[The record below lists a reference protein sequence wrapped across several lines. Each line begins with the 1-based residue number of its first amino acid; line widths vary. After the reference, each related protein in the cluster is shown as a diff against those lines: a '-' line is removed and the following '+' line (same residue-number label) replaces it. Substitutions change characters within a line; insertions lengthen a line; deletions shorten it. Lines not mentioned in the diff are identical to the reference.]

1 MKKTS
6 TLWRTILAITILVMT
21 VSLTAFGSNR
31 YNVEVEKQ
39 TDEFY
44 VNDFANLFTEAD
56 KQVMMENAVELA
68 EEYDGIQVVV
78 STVNSLNGNQ
88 IEQYAYSMYEE
99 YGIGK
104 DSMGILILLSVE
116 DRQVRIE
123 TGKTMQAYITDS
135 KSGQLLDNYGMQY
148 FRDDRFAEGLKSVQE
163 AVIAEIR
170 NVVPIDWNNTNETLN
185 VTEVPDAVAPTTGNE
200 VNNGQQNN
208 SGNMLIGCL
217 FALLFVMPIV
227 IIIILIVTY
236 RKKYG
241 EFKTQV
247 NELKEDNGKLSEEN
261 SKLKECNNNGEKK
274 IQELQRSCLSLKK
287 LTDTLKQ
294 DNARLE
300 SENTELKAELA
311 STNEFYGRVRR
322 LHPELDFEKEV
333 KGMVEAEARAE
344 AREIDRKLNSV
355 LKLTAD
361 KNNVEAFA
369 DAIKAYN
376 NAETKVLKYGISTF
390 RKGTFNLN
398 NAETKAQKYDISTF
412 RKGTFN
418 LNDAEIKVQN
428 YIKADIAKVRALYQ
442 ESVKLREAYE
452 KEQQELRD
460 KAEAQKAYNEMIKVY
475 HNNQKG
481 TYEEYDAL
489 YKAYLLYEKL
499 TCAQKEFFPDAKM
512 LIEYEIVLK
521 KAQEDKRNHDAARN
535 AEEAVQNAINYIH
548 GSADENDRDKISKAF
563 RYYNN
568 LSMAQRAYFNAEL
581 LNQMRKFKN
590 EADADHEH
598 RERRRAEE
606 RRREQMRRSSYHN
619 SSSGFS
625 GGSHFGGFGGH
636 SSGGGASRGF

>member
-1 MKKTS
+1 MKRTS
-6 TLWRTILAITILVMT
+6 NLWRTIWVIAFLLMT

-31 YNVEVEKQ
+31 YNVEVERQ

-44 VNDFANLFTEAD
+44 VNDFANLFTEKD
-56 KQVMMENAVELA
+56 KQVMMENAVKLA

-88 IEQYAYSMYEE
+88 IEEYAYSMYEQ

-116 DRQVRIE
+116 DRQVKIE

-148 FRDDRFAEGLKSVQE
+148 FKEDRFAEGLKSVQE

-170 NVVPIDWNNTNETLN
+170 NVVPIDWSSTNETSN
-185 VTEVPDAVAPTTGNE
+185 VTESSDVVTSTDVSP
-200 VNNGQQNN
+200 VNNEQKNN
-208 SGNMLIGCL
+208 GGSMLTYVGISL
-217 FALLFVMPIV
+217 FFLVIV
-227 IIIILIVTY
+227 IVFIFVFS
-236 RKKYG
+236 KKYN

-247 NELKEDNGKLSEEN
+247 NELEEDNGKLSEEN
-261 SKLKECNNNGEKK
+261 SKLKERNNNGAKK
-274 IQELQRSCLSLKK
+274 IQELEKSCLSLKECVEAFREDNSK
-287 LTDTLKQ
+287 LEMANKTL
-294 DNARLE
+294 
-300 SENTELKAELA
+300 AERLA
-311 STNEFYGRVRR
+311 STNEFYSRVRR

-333 KGMVEAEARAE
+333 KKMLEAEAMAE
-344 AREIDRKLNSV
+344 ARVIDQKLNSV
-355 LKLTAD
+355 LGMPAD
-361 KNNVEAFA
+361 KDNVEVFE
-369 DAIKAYN
+369 DAIKAYD
-376 NAETKVLKYGISTF
+376 
-390 RKGTFNLN
+390 
-398 NAETKAQKYDISTF
+398 NAETKAQQYNISTF
-412 RKGTFN
+412 SKSTFN
-418 LNDAEIKVQN
+418 PKDAKIKAQQYV
-428 YIKADIAKVRALYQ
+428 KADIAKVRVLYQ

-489 YKAYLLYEKL
+489 HKAYSLYEEL
-499 TCAQKEFFPDAKM
+499 TYAQKEFFPDDKM
-512 LIEYEIVLK
+512 LREYEIVLR
-521 KAQEDKRNHDAARN
+521 KAQEDKRNYDAARN
-535 AEEAVQNAINYIH
+535 AEEAAKQTIGHIH
-548 GSADENDRDKISKAF
+548 SSADEDDRDKISKAF

-568 LSMAQRAYFNAEL
+568 LSMAQRAYFSAEL

-590 EADADHEH
+590 EADDDHAR
-598 RERRRAEE
+598 RERRREEE
-606 RRREQMRRSSYHN
+606 RQREHIIYSSHHN

>member
-1 MKKTS
+1 MKRTS
-6 TLWRTILAITILVMT
+6 NLWRTILAIAFLLMT

-44 VNDFANLFTEAD
+44 VNDFANLFTEKD
-56 KQVMMENAVELA
+56 KQVMMENAVKLA

-88 IEQYAYSMYEE
+88 IEEYAYSMYEQ

-116 DRQVRIE
+116 DRQVKIE

-148 FRDDRFAEGLKSVQE
+148 FKEDRFAEGLKSVQE

-170 NVVPIDWNNTNETLN
+170 NVVPIDWSSTNETSN
-185 VTEVPDAVAPTTGNE
+185 VTEVPDAVAPTTGDE
-200 VNNGQQNN
+200 VNNGQQNKWQY
-208 SGNMLIGCL
+208 MLFGY
-217 FALLFVMPIV
+217 LFVLVFVIPIV
-227 IIIILIVTY
+227 LNIIQLVRY
-236 RKKYG
+236 RKKYN

-247 NELKEDNGKLSEEN
+247 NELEEDNGKLSEEN
-261 SKLKECNNNGEKK
+261 SKLKERNNNGAKK
-274 IQELQRSCLSLKK
+274 IQELEKSCLSLKECVEAFREDNSK
-287 LTDTLKQ
+287 LEMANKTL
-294 DNARLE
+294 
-300 SENTELKAELA
+300 AERLA
-311 STNEFYGRVRR
+311 STNEFYSRVRR

-333 KGMVEAEARAE
+333 KKMLEAEAMAE
-344 AREIDRKLNSV
+344 ARVIDQKLNSV
-355 LKLTAD
+355 LGMPAD
-361 KNNVEAFA
+361 KDNVEVFE
-369 DAIKAYN
+369 DAIKAYD
-376 NAETKVLKYGISTF
+376 
-390 RKGTFNLN
+390 
-398 NAETKAQKYDISTF
+398 NAETKAQQYNISTF
-412 RKGTFN
+412 SKSTFN
-418 LNDAEIKVQN
+418 PKDAKIKAQQYV
-428 YIKADIAKVRALYQ
+428 KADIAKVRALYQ

-452 KEQQELRD
+452 ELRD

-489 YKAYLLYEKL
+489 HKAYSLYEEL
-499 TCAQKEFFPDAKM
+499 TYAQKEFFPDDKM
-512 LIEYEIVLK
+512 LREYEIVLR
-521 KAQEDKRNHDAARN
+521 KAQEDKRNYNAARN
-535 AEEAVQNAINYIH
+535 AEAAAKQTIGHIH
-548 GSADENDRDKISKAF
+548 SSADEDDRDKISKAF

-568 LSMAQRAYFNAEL
+568 LSMAQRAYFSAEL

-590 EADADHEH
+590 EADDDHAR
-598 RERRRAEE
+598 RERRREEE
-606 RRREQMRRSSYHN
+606 RQREHIIYSSHHN

>member
-1 MKKTS
+1 MKRTS
-6 TLWRTILAITILVMT
+6 NLWRTILAIAFLLMT

-44 VNDFANLFTEAD
+44 VNDFANLFTEKD
-56 KQVMMENAVELA
+56 KQVMMENAVKLA

-88 IEQYAYSMYEE
+88 IEEYAYSMYEQ

-116 DRQVRIE
+116 DRQVKIE

-148 FRDDRFAEGLKSVQE
+148 FKEDRFAEGLKSVQE

-170 NVVPIDWNNTNETLN
+170 NVVPIDWSSTNETSN
-185 VTEVPDAVAPTTGNE
+185 VTESSDVVTSTDVSP
-200 VNNGQQNN
+200 VNNEQKNN
-208 SGNMLIGCL
+208 GGSMLTYVGISL
-217 FALLFVMPIV
+217 FFLVIV
-227 IIIILIVTY
+227 IVFIFVFS
-236 RKKYG
+236 KKYN

-247 NELKEDNGKLSEEN
+247 NELEEDNGKLSEEN
-261 SKLKECNNNGEKK
+261 SKLKERNNNGAKK
-274 IQELQRSCLSLKK
+274 IQELEKSCLSLKECVEAFREDNSK
-287 LTDTLKQ
+287 LEMANKTL
-294 DNARLE
+294 
-300 SENTELKAELA
+300 AERLA
-311 STNEFYGRVRR
+311 STNEFYSRVRR

-333 KGMVEAEARAE
+333 KKMLEAEAMAE
-344 AREIDRKLNSV
+344 ARVIDQKLNSV
-355 LKLTAD
+355 LGMPAD
-361 KNNVEAFA
+361 KDNVEVFE
-369 DAIKAYN
+369 DAIKAYD
-376 NAETKVLKYGISTF
+376 
-390 RKGTFNLN
+390 
-398 NAETKAQKYDISTF
+398 NAETKAQQYNISTF
-412 RKGTFN
+412 SKSTFN
-418 LNDAEIKVQN
+418 PKDAKIKAQQYV
-428 YIKADIAKVRALYQ
+428 KADIAKVRVLYQ

-489 YKAYLLYEKL
+489 HKAYSLYEEL
-499 TCAQKEFFPDAKM
+499 TYAQKEFFPDDKM
-512 LIEYEIVLK
+512 LREYEIVLR
-521 KAQEDKRNHDAARN
+521 KAQEDKRNYDAARN
-535 AEEAVQNAINYIH
+535 AEEAAKQTIGHIH
-548 GSADENDRDKISKAF
+548 SSADEDDRDKISKAF

-568 LSMAQRAYFNAEL
+568 LSMAQRAYFSAEL

-590 EADADHEH
+590 EADDDHAR
-598 RERRRAEE
+598 RERRREEE
-606 RRREQMRRSSYHN
+606 RQREHIIYSSHHN

>member
-39 TDEFY
+39 TDDFY
-44 VNDFANLFTEAD
+44 VNDFANLLTETD
-56 KQVMMENAVELA
+56 KQVMMENAVKLA

-88 IEQYAYSMYEE
+88 IEEYAYSMYEE

-123 TGKTMQAYITDS
+123 TGRTMQAYITDS

-148 FRDDRFAEGLKSVQE
+148 FRDNRFTEGVKSVQE

-170 NVVPIDWNNTNETLN
+170 NVVPIDWNSTNETST
-185 VTEVPDAVAPTTGNE
+185 VTEAPDAVAPTTGGK

-217 FALLFVMPIV
+217 FVLLFAMPIV

-236 RKKYG
+236 RKKYD

-247 NELKEDNGKLSEEN
+247 NELKEDKDKLSEEN

-274 IQELQRSCLSLKK
+274 IREFQRSCLSLKG

-311 STNEFYGRVRR
+311 STNEFYGRVRK

-333 KGMVEAEARAE
+333 KDMIEAEAMAE
-344 AREIDRKLNSV
+344 ARKIDQKLNPV

-361 KNNVEAFA
+361 KNNVEAFEN
-369 DAIKAYN
+369 AIKAYN
-376 NAETKVLKYGISTF
+376 DAETKV
-390 RKGTFNLN
+390 
-398 NAETKAQKYDISTF
+398 QKY
-412 RKGTFN
+412 
-418 LNDAEIKVQN
+418 V
-428 YIKADIAKVRALYQ
+428 KADIANVRALYQ

-481 TYEEYDAL
+481 TYEEYDTL

-499 TCAQKEFFPDAKM
+499 TCAQKEFFPDTKM
-512 LIEYEIVLK
+512 LMEYEIVLQ
-521 KAQEDKRNHDAARN
+521 KAQEDKHNHDAARN
-535 AEEAVQNAINYIH
+535 AEEAAKHAIGHIH
-548 GSADENDRDKISKAF
+548 GSADEDDRDKISKAF

-590 EADADHEH
+590 EADADHEY
-598 RERRRAEE
+598 RERRREE
-606 RRREQMRRSSYHN
+606 RRREQMRHSSYH
-619 SSSGFS
+619 SSSSSFS

>member
-1 MKKTS
+1 MKRTS

-68 EEYDGIQVVV
+68 EEYGGIQVVV

-104 DSMGILILLSVE
+104 DSMGVLILLSVE

-148 FRDDRFAEGLKSVQE
+148 FRDNRFAEGLKSVQE

-170 NVVPIDWNNTNETLN
+170 NVVPIDWNNTNKTSS
-185 VTEVPDAVAPTTGNE
+185 VTEVPDAVAPTTGDE

-208 SGNMLIGCL
+208 SGNMLFGY
-217 FALLFVMPIV
+217 LFVMVFVIPIV
-227 IIIILIVTY
+227 LNIIQIVTY
-236 RKKYG
+236 WKKYD

-247 NELKEDNGKLSEEN
+247 NELKEDNDKLSEEN
-261 SKLKECNNNGEKK
+261 SKLKERNNNGEKK
-274 IQELQRSCLSLKK
+274 IQELQRSCLSLKE

-300 SENTELKAELA
+300 SENTELKAKLV
-311 STNEFYGRVRR
+311 STNEFYGRVRK

-333 KGMVEAEARAE
+333 KDMLEAEARSE

-361 KNNVEAFA
+361 KNNVEAFE

-376 NAETKVLKYGISTF
+376 DAETKVLKYGISTF
-390 RKGTFNLN
+390 K
-398 NAETKAQKYDISTF
+398 
-412 RKGTFN
+412 KGTFN
-418 LNDAEIKVQN
+418 LNDAEIKVQK
-428 YIKADIAKVRALYQ
+428 YVKADIAKVRALYQ

-489 YKAYLLYEKL
+489 FKAYLLYEKL
-499 TCAQKEFFPDAKM
+499 TCAQKEFFPDTKM
-512 LIEYEIVLK
+512 LMEYEIVLK
-521 KAQEDKRNHDAARN
+521 KAQEDKRNYDAARN
-535 AEEAVQNAINYIH
+535 AEEAAKHAIGYIH
-548 GSADENDRDKISKAF
+548 GSADEDDRDKISKAF

-598 RERRRAEE
+598 RERRREE
-606 RRREQMRRSSYHN
+606 RRREQMSHSSYH
-619 SSSGFS
+619 SSSSSFS

>member
-1 MKKTS
+1 MKRTS
-6 TLWRTILAITILVMT
+6 NLWRTILAIAFLLMT

-44 VNDFANLFTEAD
+44 VNDFANLFTEKD
-56 KQVMMENAVELA
+56 KQVMMENAVKLA

-88 IEQYAYSMYEE
+88 IEEYAYSMYEQ

-116 DRQVRIE
+116 DRQVKIE

-148 FRDDRFAEGLKSVQE
+148 FKEDRFAEGLKSVQE

-170 NVVPIDWNNTNETLN
+170 NVVPIDWSSTNETSN
-185 VTEVPDAVAPTTGNE
+185 VTEVPDAVAPTTGDE
-200 VNNGQQNN
+200 VNNGQQNKWQY
-208 SGNMLIGCL
+208 MLFGY
-217 FALLFVMPIV
+217 LFVLVFVIPIV
-227 IIIILIVTY
+227 LNIIQLVRY
-236 RKKYG
+236 WKKYN

-247 NELKEDNGKLSEEN
+247 NELEEDNGKLSEEN
-261 SKLKECNNNGEKK
+261 SKLKERNNNGAKK
-274 IQELQRSCLSLKK
+274 IQELEKSCLSLKECVEAFREDNSK
-287 LTDTLKQ
+287 LEMANKTL
-294 DNARLE
+294 AERLV
-300 SENTELKAELA
+300 
-311 STNEFYGRVRR
+311 STNEFYSRVRR

-333 KGMVEAEARAE
+333 KKMLEAEAMAE
-344 AREIDRKLNSV
+344 ARVIDQKLNSV
-355 LKLTAD
+355 LGMPAD
-361 KNNVEAFA
+361 KDNVEVFE
-369 DAIKAYN
+369 DAIKAYD
-376 NAETKVLKYGISTF
+376 
-390 RKGTFNLN
+390 
-398 NAETKAQKYDISTF
+398 NAETKAQQYNISTF
-412 RKGTFN
+412 SKSTFN
-418 LNDAEIKVQN
+418 PKDAKIKAQQYV
-428 YIKADIAKVRALYQ
+428 KADIAKVRALYQ

-489 YKAYLLYEKL
+489 HKAYSLYEEL
-499 TCAQKEFFPDAKM
+499 TYAQKEFFPDDKM
-512 LIEYEIVLK
+512 LREYEIVLR
-521 KAQEDKRNHDAARN
+521 KAQEDKRNYDAARN
-535 AEEAVQNAINYIH
+535 AEEAAKQTIGHIH
-548 GSADENDRDKISKAF
+548 SSADEDDRDKISKAF

-568 LSMAQRAYFNAEL
+568 LSMAQRAYFSAEL

-590 EADADHEH
+590 EADDDHAR
-598 RERRRAEE
+598 RERRREEE
-606 RRREQMRRSSYHN
+606 RQREHIIYSSHHN

>member
-1 MKKTS
+1 MKRTS
-6 TLWRTILAITILVMT
+6 NLWRTILAIAFLLMT

-44 VNDFANLFTEAD
+44 VNDFANLFTEKD
-56 KQVMMENAVELA
+56 KQVMMENAVKLA

-88 IEQYAYSMYEE
+88 IEEYAYSMYEQ

-116 DRQVRIE
+116 DRQVKIE

-148 FRDDRFAEGLKSVQE
+148 FKEDRFAEGLKSVQE

-170 NVVPIDWNNTNETLN
+170 NVVPIDWSSTNETSN
-185 VTEVPDAVAPTTGNE
+185 VTEVPDAVAPTTGDE
-200 VNNGQQNN
+200 VNNGQQNKWQY
-208 SGNMLIGCL
+208 MLFGY
-217 FALLFVMPIV
+217 LFVLVFVIPIV
-227 IIIILIVTY
+227 LNIIQLVRY
-236 RKKYG
+236 WKKYN

-247 NELKEDNGKLSEEN
+247 NELEEDNGKLSEEN
-261 SKLKECNNNGEKK
+261 SKLKERNNNGAKK
-274 IQELQRSCLSLKK
+274 IQELEKSCLSLKECVEAFREDNSK
-287 LTDTLKQ
+287 LEMANKTL
-294 DNARLE
+294 
-300 SENTELKAELA
+300 AERLA
-311 STNEFYGRVRR
+311 STNEFYSRVRR

-333 KGMVEAEARAE
+333 KKMLEAEAMAE
-344 AREIDRKLNSV
+344 ARVIDQKLNSV
-355 LKLTAD
+355 LGMPAD
-361 KNNVEAFA
+361 KDNVEVFE
-369 DAIKAYN
+369 DAIKAYD
-376 NAETKVLKYGISTF
+376 
-390 RKGTFNLN
+390 
-398 NAETKAQKYDISTF
+398 NAETKAQQYNISTF
-412 RKGTFN
+412 SKSTFN
-418 LNDAEIKVQN
+418 PKDAKIKAQQYV
-428 YIKADIAKVRALYQ
+428 KADIAKVRALYQ

-489 YKAYLLYEKL
+489 HKAYSLYEEL
-499 TCAQKEFFPDAKM
+499 TYAQKEFFPDDKM
-512 LIEYEIVLK
+512 LREYEIVLR
-521 KAQEDKRNHDAARN
+521 KAQEDKRNYDAARN
-535 AEEAVQNAINYIH
+535 AEEAAKQTIGHIH
-548 GSADENDRDKISKAF
+548 SSADEDDRDKISKAF

-568 LSMAQRAYFNAEL
+568 LSMAQRAYFSAEL

-590 EADADHEH
+590 EADDDHAR
-598 RERRRAEE
+598 RERRREEE
-606 RRREQMRRSSYHN
+606 RQREHIIYSSHHN
-619 SSSGFS
+619 SSSDFS

>member
-1 MKKTS
+1 MKRTS
-6 TLWRTILAITILVMT
+6 NLWRTILAIAFLLMT

-44 VNDFANLFTEAD
+44 VNDFANLFTEKD
-56 KQVMMENAVELA
+56 KQVMMENAVKLA

-88 IEQYAYSMYEE
+88 IEEYAYSMYEQ

-116 DRQVRIE
+116 DRQVKIE

-148 FRDDRFAEGLKSVQE
+148 FKEDRFAEGLKSVQE

-170 NVVPIDWNNTNETLN
+170 NVVPIDWSSTNETSN
-185 VTEVPDAVAPTTGNE
+185 VTEVPDAVAPTTGDE
-200 VNNGQQNN
+200 VNNGQQNKWQY
-208 SGNMLIGCL
+208 MLFGY
-217 FALLFVMPIV
+217 LFVLVFVIPIV
-227 IIIILIVTY
+227 LNIIQLVRY
-236 RKKYG
+236 WKKYN

-247 NELKEDNGKLSEEN
+247 NELEEDNGKLSEEN
-261 SKLKECNNNGEKK
+261 SKLKERNNNGAKK
-274 IQELQRSCLSLKK
+274 IQELEKSCLSLKECVEAFREDNSK
-287 LTDTLKQ
+287 LEMANKTL
-294 DNARLE
+294 
-300 SENTELKAELA
+300 AERLA
-311 STNEFYGRVRR
+311 STNEFYSRVRR

-333 KGMVEAEARAE
+333 KKMLEAEAMAE
-344 AREIDRKLNSV
+344 ARVIDQKLNSV
-355 LKLTAD
+355 LGMPAD
-361 KNNVEAFA
+361 KDNVEAFE
-369 DAIKAYN
+369 DAIKAYD
-376 NAETKVLKYGISTF
+376 NAETKDQQYNISTF
-390 RKGTFNLN
+390 SKSTFNPKD
-398 NAETKAQKYDISTF
+398 AKIKAQQY
-412 RKGTFN
+412 
-418 LNDAEIKVQN
+418 V
-428 YIKADIAKVRALYQ
+428 KADIAKVRALYQ

-489 YKAYLLYEKL
+489 HKAYSLYEEL
-499 TCAQKEFFPDAKM
+499 TYAQKEFFPDDKM
-512 LIEYEIVLK
+512 LREYEIVLR
-521 KAQEDKRNHDAARN
+521 KAQEDKRNYDAARN
-535 AEEAVQNAINYIH
+535 AEEAAKQTIGHIH
-548 GSADENDRDKISKAF
+548 SSADEDDRDKISKAF

-568 LSMAQRAYFNAEL
+568 LSMAQRAYFSAEL

-590 EADADHEH
+590 EADDDHAR
-598 RERRRAEE
+598 RERRREEE
-606 RRREQMRRSSYHN
+606 RQREHIIYSSHHN

>member
-1 MKKTS
+1 MKRTS
-6 TLWRTILAITILVMT
+6 NLWRTIWVIAFLLMT

-31 YNVEVEKQ
+31 YNVEVERQ

-44 VNDFANLFTEAD
+44 VNDFANLFTEKD
-56 KQVMMENAVELA
+56 KQVMMENAVKLA

-88 IEQYAYSMYEE
+88 IEEYAYSMYEQ

-116 DRQVRIE
+116 DRQVKIE

-148 FRDDRFAEGLKSVQE
+148 FKEDRFAEGLKSVQE

-170 NVVPIDWNNTNETLN
+170 NVVPIDWSSTNETSN
-185 VTEVPDAVAPTTGNE
+185 VTEVPDAVAPTTGDE
-200 VNNGQQNN
+200 VNNGQQNKWQY
-208 SGNMLIGCL
+208 MLFGY
-217 FALLFVMPIV
+217 LFVLVFVIPIV
-227 IIIILIVTY
+227 LNIIQLVRY
-236 RKKYG
+236 WKKYN

-247 NELKEDNGKLSEEN
+247 NELEEDNGKLSEEN
-261 SKLKECNNNGEKK
+261 SKLKERNNNGAKK
-274 IQELQRSCLSLKK
+274 IQELEKSCLSLKECVEAFREDNSK
-287 LTDTLKQ
+287 LEMANKTL
-294 DNARLE
+294 
-300 SENTELKAELA
+300 AERLA
-311 STNEFYGRVRR
+311 STNEFYSRVRR

-333 KGMVEAEARAE
+333 KKMLEAEAMAE
-344 AREIDRKLNSV
+344 ARVIDQKLNSV
-355 LKLTAD
+355 LGMPAD
-361 KNNVEAFA
+361 KDNVEVFE
-369 DAIKAYN
+369 DAIKAYD
-376 NAETKVLKYGISTF
+376 
-390 RKGTFNLN
+390 
-398 NAETKAQKYDISTF
+398 NAETKAQQYNISTF
-412 RKGTFN
+412 SKSTFN
-418 LNDAEIKVQN
+418 PKDAKIKAQQYV
-428 YIKADIAKVRALYQ
+428 KADIAKVRVLYQ

-489 YKAYLLYEKL
+489 HKAYSLYEEL
-499 TCAQKEFFPDAKM
+499 TYAQKEFFPDDKM
-512 LIEYEIVLK
+512 LREYEIVLR
-521 KAQEDKRNHDAARN
+521 KAQEDKRNYDAARN
-535 AEEAVQNAINYIH
+535 AEEAAKQTIGHIH
-548 GSADENDRDKISKAF
+548 SSADEDDRDKISKAF

-568 LSMAQRAYFNAEL
+568 LSMAQRAYFSAEL

-590 EADADHEH
+590 EADDDHAR
-598 RERRRAEE
+598 RERRREEE
-606 RRREQMRRSSYHN
+606 RQREHIIYSSHHN

>member
-1 MKKTS
+1 MKRTS
-6 TLWRTILAITILVMT
+6 NLWRTILAIAFLLMT

-44 VNDFANLFTEAD
+44 VNDFANLFTEKD
-56 KQVMMENAVELA
+56 KQVMMENAVKLA

-88 IEQYAYSMYEE
+88 IEEYAYSMYEQ

-116 DRQVRIE
+116 DRQVKIE

-148 FRDDRFAEGLKSVQE
+148 FKEDRFAEGLKSVQE

-170 NVVPIDWNNTNETLN
+170 NVVPIDWSSTNETSN
-185 VTEVPDAVAPTTGNE
+185 VTEVPDAVAPTTGDE
-200 VNNGQQNN
+200 VNNGQQNKWQY
-208 SGNMLIGCL
+208 MLFGY
-217 FALLFVMPIV
+217 LFVLVFVIPIV
-227 IIIILIVTY
+227 LNIIQLVRY
-236 RKKYG
+236 WKKYN

-247 NELKEDNGKLSEEN
+247 NELEEDNGKLSEEN
-261 SKLKECNNNGEKK
+261 SKLKERNNNGAKK
-274 IQELQRSCLSLKK
+274 IQELEKSCLSLKECVEAFREDNSK
-287 LTDTLKQ
+287 LEMANKTL
-294 DNARLE
+294 
-300 SENTELKAELA
+300 AERLA
-311 STNEFYGRVRR
+311 STNEFYSRVRR

-333 KGMVEAEARAE
+333 KKMLEAEAMAE
-344 AREIDRKLNSV
+344 ARVIDQKLNSV
-355 LKLTAD
+355 LGMPAD
-361 KNNVEAFA
+361 KDNVEVFE
-369 DAIKAYN
+369 DAIKAYD
-376 NAETKVLKYGISTF
+376 NAETKDQQYNISTF
-390 RKGTFNLN
+390 SKSTFNPKD
-398 NAETKAQKYDISTF
+398 AKIKAQQY
-412 RKGTFN
+412 
-418 LNDAEIKVQN
+418 V
-428 YIKADIAKVRALYQ
+428 KADIAKVRALYQ

-489 YKAYLLYEKL
+489 HKAYSLYEEL
-499 TCAQKEFFPDAKM
+499 TYAQKEFFPDDKM
-512 LIEYEIVLK
+512 LREYEIVLR
-521 KAQEDKRNHDAARN
+521 KAQEDKRNYDAARN
-535 AEEAVQNAINYIH
+535 AEEAAKQTIGHIH
-548 GSADENDRDKISKAF
+548 SSADEDDRDKISKAF

-568 LSMAQRAYFNAEL
+568 LSMAQRAYFSAEL

-590 EADADHEH
+590 EADDDHAR
-598 RERRRAEE
+598 RERRREEE
-606 RRREQMRRSSYHN
+606 RQREHIIYSSHHN

>member
-236 RKKYG
+236 RKKYD

-333 KGMVEAEARAE
+333 KKMLEAEAMAE
-344 AREIDRKLNSV
+344 ARVIDRKLNSV
-355 LKLTAD
+355 LGMPAD
-361 KNNVEAFA
+361 KDNVEAFE

-376 NAETKVLKYGISTF
+376 NAETK
-390 RKGTFNLN
+390 
-398 NAETKAQKYDISTF
+398 AQQYDISTF
-412 RKGTFN
+412 SKSTFN
-418 LNDAEIKVQN
+418 PKDAKIKAQQYV
-428 YIKADIAKVRALYQ
+428 KADIAKVRALYQ

-489 YKAYLLYEKL
+489 HKAYSLYEEL
-499 TCAQKEFFPDAKM
+499 TYAQKEFFPDDKM
-512 LIEYEIVLK
+512 LREYEIVLR
-521 KAQEDKRNHDAARN
+521 KAQEDKRNYDAARN
-535 AEEAVQNAINYIH
+535 AEEAAKQTIGHIH
-548 GSADENDRDKISKAF
+548 SSADEDDRDKISKAF

-568 LSMAQRAYFNAEL
+568 LSMAQRAYFSAEL

-590 EADADHEH
+590 EADDDHAR
-598 RERRRAEE
+598 RERRREEE
-606 RRREQMRRSSYHN
+606 RQREHIIYSSHHN

>member
-148 FRDDRFAEGLKSVQE
+148 FKEDRFAEGLKSVQE

-170 NVVPIDWNNTNETLN
+170 NVVPIDWSSTNETSN
-185 VTEVPDAVAPTTGNE
+185 VTESSDVVTSTAVSP
-200 VNNGQQNN
+200 VNNEQKNN
-208 SGNMLIGCL
+208 GGSMLTYVGISL
-217 FALLFVMPIV
+217 FFLVIV
-227 IIIILIVTY
+227 IVFIFIFS
-236 RKKYG
+236 KKYN

-247 NELKEDNGKLSEEN
+247 NELEEDNGKLSEEN
-261 SKLKECNNNGEKK
+261 SKLKERNNNGAKK
-274 IQELQRSCLSLKK
+274 IQELEKSCLSLKECVEAFREDNSK
-287 LTDTLKQ
+287 LEMANKTL
-294 DNARLE
+294 
-300 SENTELKAELA
+300 AERLA
-311 STNEFYGRVRR
+311 STNEFYSRVRR

-333 KGMVEAEARAE
+333 KKMLEAEAMAE
-344 AREIDRKLNSV
+344 ARVIDQKLNSV
-355 LKLTAD
+355 LGMPAD
-361 KNNVEAFA
+361 KDNVEAFE
-369 DAIKAYN
+369 DAIKAYD
-376 NAETKVLKYGISTF
+376 NAETKDQQYNISTF
-390 RKGTFNLN
+390 SKSTFNPKD
-398 NAETKAQKYDISTF
+398 AKIKAQQY
-412 RKGTFN
+412 
-418 LNDAEIKVQN
+418 V
-428 YIKADIAKVRALYQ
+428 KADIAKVRALYQ

-489 YKAYLLYEKL
+489 HKAYSLYEEL
-499 TCAQKEFFPDAKM
+499 TYAQKEFFPDDKM
-512 LIEYEIVLK
+512 LREYEIVLR
-521 KAQEDKRNHDAARN
+521 KAQEDKRNYDAARN
-535 AEEAVQNAINYIH
+535 AEEAAKQTIGHIH
-548 GSADENDRDKISKAF
+548 SSADEDDRDKISKAF

-568 LSMAQRAYFNAEL
+568 LSMAQRAYFSAEL

-590 EADADHEH
+590 EADDDHAR
-598 RERRRAEE
+598 RERRREEE
-606 RRREQMRRSSYHN
+606 RQREHIIYSSHHN

>member
-78 STVNSLNGNQ
+78 STVNDLNGNQ

-170 NVVPIDWNNTNETLN
+170 NVVPIDWNNTNKTSS
-185 VTEVPDAVAPTTGNE
+185 VTEVPDAVAPTTRDE

-208 SGNMLIGCL
+208 SGNMLFGY
-217 FALLFVMPIV
+217 LFVMVFVIPIV
-227 IIIILIVTY
+227 LNIIQIVTY
-236 RKKYG
+236 WKKYD

-247 NELKEDNGKLSEEN
+247 NELKEDNDKLSEEN
-261 SKLKECNNNGEKK
+261 SKLKERNNNGENK
-274 IQELQRSCLSLKK
+274 IQELQRSCLSLKE

-300 SENTELKAELA
+300 SENTELKAKLA

-333 KGMVEAEARAE
+333 KKMLEAEAMAE
-344 AREIDRKLNSV
+344 ARVIDRKLNSV
-355 LKLTAD
+355 LGMPAD
-361 KNNVEAFA
+361 KDNVEAFE
-369 DAIKAYN
+369 DAIKAYD
-376 NAETKVLKYGISTF
+376 
-390 RKGTFNLN
+390 
-398 NAETKAQKYDISTF
+398 NAETKAQQYVISTF
-412 RKGTFN
+412 SKSTFN
-418 LNDAEIKVQN
+418 PKDAKIKAQQYV
-428 YIKADIAKVRALYQ
+428 KADIAKVRALYQ

-499 TCAQKEFFPDAKM
+499 TCAQKEFFPDTKM
-512 LIEYEIVLK
+512 LMEYEIVLK
-521 KAQEDKRNHDAARN
+521 KAQEDKRNYDAARN
-535 AEEAVQNAINYIH
+535 AEEAAKHAIGYIH
-548 GSADENDRDKISKAF
+548 GSADEDDRDKISKAF

>member
-44 VNDFANLFTEAD
+44 VNDFANLFTEKD
-56 KQVMMENAVELA
+56 KQVMMENAVKLA

-170 NVVPIDWNNTNETLN
+170 NVVPIDWNNTNKTSS
-185 VTEVPDAVAPTTGNE
+185 VTEVPDAVAPTTRDE

-208 SGNMLIGCL
+208 SGNMLFGY
-217 FALLFVMPIV
+217 LFVMVFVIPIV
-227 IIIILIVTY
+227 LNIIQIVTY
-236 RKKYG
+236 WKKYD

-247 NELKEDNGKLSEEN
+247 NELKEDNDKLSEEN
-261 SKLKECNNNGEKK
+261 SKLKERNNNGENK
-274 IQELQRSCLSLKK
+274 IQELQRSCLSLKE

-300 SENTELKAELA
+300 SENTELKAKLA

-333 KGMVEAEARAE
+333 KKMLEAEAMAE
-344 AREIDRKLNSV
+344 ARVIDRKLNSV
-355 LKLTAD
+355 LGMPAD
-361 KNNVEAFA
+361 KDNVEAFE
-369 DAIKAYN
+369 DAIKAYD
-376 NAETKVLKYGISTF
+376 
-390 RKGTFNLN
+390 
-398 NAETKAQKYDISTF
+398 NAETKAQQYNISTF
-412 RKGTFN
+412 SKSTFN
-418 LNDAEIKVQN
+418 PKDAKIKAQQYV
-428 YIKADIAKVRALYQ
+428 KADIAKVRALYQ

-489 YKAYLLYEKL
+489 HKAYSLYEEL
-499 TCAQKEFFPDAKM
+499 TYAQKEFFPDDKM
-512 LIEYEIVLK
+512 LREYEIVLR
-521 KAQEDKRNHDAARN
+521 KAQEDKRNYDAARN
-535 AEEAVQNAINYIH
+535 AEEAAKQTIGHIH
-548 GSADENDRDKISKAF
+548 SSADEDDRDKISKAF

-568 LSMAQRAYFNAEL
+568 LSMAQRAYFSAEL

-590 EADADHEH
+590 EADDDHAR
-598 RERRRAEE
+598 RERRREEE
-606 RRREQMRRSSYHN
+606 RQREHIIYSSHHN

>member
-1 MKKTS
+1 MKRTS
-6 TLWRTILAITILVMT
+6 NLWRTIWVIAFLLMT

-31 YNVEVEKQ
+31 YNVEVERQ

-44 VNDFANLFTEAD
+44 VNDFANLFTEKD
-56 KQVMMENAVELA
+56 KQVMMENAVKLA

-88 IEQYAYSMYEE
+88 IEEYAYSMYEQ

-116 DRQVRIE
+116 DRQVKIE

-148 FRDDRFAEGLKSVQE
+148 FKEDRFAEGLKSVQE

-170 NVVPIDWNNTNETLN
+170 NVVPIDWSSTNETSN
-185 VTEVPDAVAPTTGNE
+185 VTESSDVVTSTAVSP
-200 VNNGQQNN
+200 VNNEQKNN
-208 SGNMLIGCL
+208 GGSMLTYVGISL
-217 FALLFVMPIV
+217 FFLVIV
-227 IIIILIVTY
+227 IVFIFIFS
-236 RKKYG
+236 KKYN
-241 EFKTQV
+241 ELKTQV
-247 NELKEDNGKLSEEN
+247 NELEEDNGKLSEEN
-261 SKLKECNNNGEKK
+261 SKLKERNNNGAKK
-274 IQELQRSCLSLKK
+274 IQELEKSCLSLKECVEAFREDNSK
-287 LTDTLKQ
+287 LEMANKTL
-294 DNARLE
+294 
-300 SENTELKAELA
+300 AERLA
-311 STNEFYGRVRR
+311 STNEFYSRVRR

-333 KGMVEAEARAE
+333 KKMLEAEAMAE
-344 AREIDRKLNSV
+344 ARVIDQKLNSV
-355 LKLTAD
+355 LGMPAD
-361 KNNVEAFA
+361 KDNVEAFE
-369 DAIKAYN
+369 DAIKAYD
-376 NAETKVLKYGISTF
+376 NAETKDQQYNISTF
-390 RKGTFNLN
+390 SKSTFNPKD
-398 NAETKAQKYDISTF
+398 AKIKAQQY
-412 RKGTFN
+412 
-418 LNDAEIKVQN
+418 V
-428 YIKADIAKVRALYQ
+428 KADIAKVRALYQ

-489 YKAYLLYEKL
+489 HKAYSLYEEL
-499 TCAQKEFFPDAKM
+499 TYAQKEFFPDDKM
-512 LIEYEIVLK
+512 LREYEIVLR
-521 KAQEDKRNHDAARN
+521 KAQEDKRNYDAARN
-535 AEEAVQNAINYIH
+535 AEEAAKQTIGHIH
-548 GSADENDRDKISKAF
+548 SSADEDDRDKISKAF

-568 LSMAQRAYFNAEL
+568 LSMAQRAYFSAEL

-590 EADADHEH
+590 EADDDHAR
-598 RERRRAEE
+598 RERRREEE
-606 RRREQMRRSSYHN
+606 RRREHIIYSSHHN

>member
-1 MKKTS
+1 MKRTS
-6 TLWRTILAITILVMT
+6 NLWRTILAIAFLLMT

-44 VNDFANLFTEAD
+44 VNDFANLFTEKD
-56 KQVMMENAVELA
+56 KQVMMENAVKLA

-88 IEQYAYSMYEE
+88 IEEYAYSMYEQ

-116 DRQVRIE
+116 DRQVKIE

-148 FRDDRFAEGLKSVQE
+148 FKEDRFAEGLKSVQE

-170 NVVPIDWNNTNETLN
+170 NVVPIDWSSTNETSN
-185 VTEVPDAVAPTTGNE
+185 VTEVPDAVAPTTGDE
-200 VNNGQQNN
+200 VNNGQQNKWQY
-208 SGNMLIGCL
+208 MLFGY
-217 FALLFVMPIV
+217 LFVLVFVIPIV
-227 IIIILIVTY
+227 LNIIQLVRY
-236 RKKYG
+236 RKKYN

-247 NELKEDNGKLSEEN
+247 NELEEDNGKLSEEN
-261 SKLKECNNNGEKK
+261 SKLKERNNNGAKK
-274 IQELQRSCLSLKK
+274 IQELEKSCLSLKK
-287 LTDTLKQ
+287 CVEAFREDNSKLEMANKTL
-294 DNARLE
+294 
-300 SENTELKAELA
+300 AERLA
-311 STNEFYGRVRR
+311 STNEFYSRVRR

-333 KGMVEAEARAE
+333 KKMLEAEAMAE
-344 AREIDRKLNSV
+344 ARVIDQKLNSV
-355 LKLTAD
+355 LGMPAD
-361 KNNVEAFA
+361 KDNVEVFE
-369 DAIKAYN
+369 DAIKAYD
-376 NAETKVLKYGISTF
+376 
-390 RKGTFNLN
+390 
-398 NAETKAQKYDISTF
+398 NAETKAQQYNISTF
-412 RKGTFN
+412 SKSTFN
-418 LNDAEIKVQN
+418 PKDAKIKAQQYV
-428 YIKADIAKVRALYQ
+428 KADIAKVRALYQ

-489 YKAYLLYEKL
+489 HKAYSLYEEL
-499 TCAQKEFFPDAKM
+499 TYAQKEFFPDDKM
-512 LIEYEIVLK
+512 LREYEIVLR
-521 KAQEDKRNHDAARN
+521 KAQEDKRNYNAARN
-535 AEEAVQNAINYIH
+535 AEAAAKQTIGHIH
-548 GSADENDRDKISKAF
+548 SSADEDDRDKISKAF

-568 LSMAQRAYFNAEL
+568 LSMAQRAYFSAEL

-590 EADADHEH
+590 EADDDHAR
-598 RERRRAEE
+598 RERRREEE
-606 RRREQMRRSSYHN
+606 RQREHIIYSSHHN

>member
-1 MKKTS
+1 MKRTS

-170 NVVPIDWNNTNETLN
+170 NVVPIDWNNTNKTSS
-185 VTEVPDAVAPTTGNE
+185 VTEVPDAVAPTTRDE

-208 SGNMLIGCL
+208 SDNMLFGYL

-247 NELKEDNGKLSEEN
+247 NELKEDNDKLSEEN
-261 SKLKECNNNGEKK
+261 SKLKERNNNGENK
-274 IQELQRSCLSLKK
+274 IQELQRSCLSLKE

-300 SENTELKAELA
+300 SENTELKAKLA

-333 KGMVEAEARAE
+333 KKMLEAEAMAE
-344 AREIDRKLNSV
+344 ARVIDRKLNSV
-355 LKLTAD
+355 LGMPAD
-361 KNNVEAFA
+361 KDNVEAFE
-369 DAIKAYN
+369 DAIKAYD
-376 NAETKVLKYGISTF
+376 
-390 RKGTFNLN
+390 
-398 NAETKAQKYDISTF
+398 NAETKAQQYNISTF
-412 RKGTFN
+412 SKSTFN
-418 LNDAEIKVQN
+418 PKDAKIKAQQYV
-428 YIKADIAKVRALYQ
+428 KADIAKVRALYQ

-489 YKAYLLYEKL
+489 HKAYSLYEEL
-499 TCAQKEFFPDAKM
+499 TYAQKEFFPDDKM
-512 LIEYEIVLK
+512 LREYEIVLR
-521 KAQEDKRNHDAARN
+521 KAQEDKRNYDAARN
-535 AEEAVQNAINYIH
+535 AEEAAKQTIGHIH
-548 GSADENDRDKISKAF
+548 SSADEDDRDKISKAF

-568 LSMAQRAYFNAEL
+568 LSMAQRAYFSAEL

-590 EADADHEH
+590 EADDDHAR
-598 RERRRAEE
+598 RERRREEE
-606 RRREQMRRSSYHN
+606 RQREHIIYSSHHN

>member
-1 MKKTS
+1 MKRTS
-6 TLWRTILAITILVMT
+6 NLWRTILAIAFLLMT

-44 VNDFANLFTEAD
+44 VNDFANLFTEKD
-56 KQVMMENAVELA
+56 KQVMMENAVKLA

-88 IEQYAYSMYEE
+88 IEEYAYSMYEQ

-116 DRQVRIE
+116 DRQVKIE

-148 FRDDRFAEGLKSVQE
+148 FKEDRFAEGLKSVQE

-170 NVVPIDWNNTNETLN
+170 NVVPIDWSSTNETSN
-185 VTEVPDAVAPTTGNE
+185 VTEVPDAVAPTTGDE
-200 VNNGQQNN
+200 VNNGQQNKWQY
-208 SGNMLIGCL
+208 MLFGY
-217 FALLFVMPIV
+217 LFVLVFVIPIV
-227 IIIILIVTY
+227 LNIIQLVRY
-236 RKKYG
+236 WKKYN

-247 NELKEDNGKLSEEN
+247 NELEEDNGKLSEEN
-261 SKLKECNNNGEKK
+261 SKLKERNNNGAKK
-274 IQELQRSCLSLKK
+274 IQELEKSCLSLKECVEAFREDNSK
-287 LTDTLKQ
+287 LEMANKTL
-294 DNARLE
+294 
-300 SENTELKAELA
+300 AERLA
-311 STNEFYGRVRR
+311 STNEFYSRVRR

-333 KGMVEAEARAE
+333 KKMLEAEAMAE
-344 AREIDRKLNSV
+344 ARVIDQKLNSV
-355 LKLTAD
+355 LGMPAD
-361 KNNVEAFA
+361 KDNVEVFE
-369 DAIKAYN
+369 DAIKAYD
-376 NAETKVLKYGISTF
+376 
-390 RKGTFNLN
+390 
-398 NAETKAQKYDISTF
+398 NAETKAQQYNISTF
-412 RKGTFN
+412 SKSTFN
-418 LNDAEIKVQN
+418 PKDAKIKAQQYV
-428 YIKADIAKVRALYQ
+428 KADIAKVRALYQ

-489 YKAYLLYEKL
+489 HKAYSLYEEL
-499 TCAQKEFFPDAKM
+499 TYAQKEFFPDDKM
-512 LIEYEIVLK
+512 LREYEIVLR
-521 KAQEDKRNHDAARN
+521 KAQEDKRNYDAARN
-535 AEEAVQNAINYIH
+535 AEEAAKQTIGHIH
-548 GSADENDRDKISKAF
+548 SSADEDDRDKISKAF

-568 LSMAQRAYFNAEL
+568 LSMAQRAYFSAEL

-590 EADADHEH
+590 EADDDHAR
-598 RERRRAEE
+598 RERRREEE
-606 RRREQMRRSSYHN
+606 RQREHIIYSSHHN

>member
-1 MKKTS
+1 MKRTS
-6 TLWRTILAITILVMT
+6 NLWRTILAIAFLLMT

-170 NVVPIDWNNTNETLN
+170 NVVPIDWSSTNETSN
-185 VTEVPDAVAPTTGNE
+185 VTEVPDAVAPTTGDE
-200 VNNGQQNN
+200 VNNGQQNKWQY
-208 SGNMLIGCL
+208 MLFGY
-217 FALLFVMPIV
+217 LFVLVFVIPIV
-227 IIIILIVTY
+227 LNIIQLVRY
-236 RKKYG
+236 WKKYN

-247 NELKEDNGKLSEEN
+247 NELEEDNGKLSEEN
-261 SKLKECNNNGEKK
+261 SKLKERNNNGAKK
-274 IQELQRSCLSLKK
+274 IQELEKSCLSLKECVEAFREDNSK
-287 LTDTLKQ
+287 LEMANKTL
-294 DNARLE
+294 
-300 SENTELKAELA
+300 AERLA
-311 STNEFYGRVRR
+311 STNEFYSRVRR

-333 KGMVEAEARAE
+333 KKMLEAEAMAE
-344 AREIDRKLNSV
+344 ARVIDQKLNSV
-355 LKLTAD
+355 LGMPAD
-361 KNNVEAFA
+361 KDNVEAFE
-369 DAIKAYN
+369 DAIKAYD
-376 NAETKVLKYGISTF
+376 NAETKDQQYNISTF
-390 RKGTFNLN
+390 SKSTFNPKD
-398 NAETKAQKYDISTF
+398 AKIKAQQY
-412 RKGTFN
+412 
-418 LNDAEIKVQN
+418 V
-428 YIKADIAKVRALYQ
+428 KADIAKVRALYQ

-489 YKAYLLYEKL
+489 HKAYSLYEEL
-499 TCAQKEFFPDAKM
+499 TYAQKEFFPDDKM
-512 LIEYEIVLK
+512 LREYEIVLR
-521 KAQEDKRNHDAARN
+521 KAQEDKRNYDAARN
-535 AEEAVQNAINYIH
+535 AEEAAKQTIGHIH
-548 GSADENDRDKISKAF
+548 SSADEDDRDKISKAF

-568 LSMAQRAYFNAEL
+568 LSMAQRAYFSAEL

-590 EADADHEH
+590 EADDDHAR
-598 RERRRAEE
+598 RERRREEE
-606 RRREQMRRSSYHN
+606 RQREHIIYSSHHN

>member
-21 VSLTAFGSNR
+21 VSLTAFGSNK

-56 KQVMMENAVELA
+56 KQVMMENAVKLA

-88 IEQYAYSMYEE
+88 IEKYTYSMYEE

-104 DSMGILILLSVE
+104 DSMGVLILLSVE

-148 FRDDRFAEGLKSVQE
+148 FRDNRFAEGLKSVQE

-170 NVVPIDWNNTNETLN
+170 NVVPIDWNNTNKTSS
-185 VTEVPDAVAPTTGNE
+185 VTEVPDAVAPTTGDE

-208 SGNMLIGCL
+208 SGNMLFGY
-217 FALLFVMPIV
+217 LFVMVFVIPIV
-227 IIIILIVTY
+227 LNIIQIVTY
-236 RKKYG
+236 WKKYD

-247 NELKEDNGKLSEEN
+247 NELKEDNDKLSEEN
-261 SKLKECNNNGEKK
+261 SKLKERNNNGENK
-274 IQELQRSCLSLKK
+274 IQELQRSCLSLKE

-300 SENTELKAELA
+300 SENTELKAKLA

-333 KGMVEAEARAE
+333 KKMLEAEAMAE
-344 AREIDRKLNSV
+344 ARVIDRKLNSV
-355 LKLTAD
+355 LGMPAD
-361 KNNVEAFA
+361 KDNVEAFE
-369 DAIKAYN
+369 DAIKAYD
-376 NAETKVLKYGISTF
+376 
-390 RKGTFNLN
+390 
-398 NAETKAQKYDISTF
+398 NAETKAQQYVISTF
-412 RKGTFN
+412 SKSTFN
-418 LNDAEIKVQN
+418 PKDAKIKAQQYV
-428 YIKADIAKVRALYQ
+428 KADIAKVRALYQ

-499 TCAQKEFFPDAKM
+499 TCAQKEFFPDTKM
-512 LIEYEIVLK
+512 LMEYEIVLK
-521 KAQEDKRNHDAARN
+521 KAQEDKRNYDAARN
-535 AEEAVQNAINYIH
+535 AEEAAKHAIGYIH
-548 GSADENDRDKISKAF
+548 GSADEDDRDKISKAF

>member
-1 MKKTS
+1 MKRTS
-6 TLWRTILAITILVMT
+6 NLWRTILAIAFLLMT

-44 VNDFANLFTEAD
+44 VNDFANLFTEKD
-56 KQVMMENAVELA
+56 KQVMMENAVKLA

-88 IEQYAYSMYEE
+88 IEEYAYSMYEQ

-116 DRQVRIE
+116 DRQVKIE

-148 FRDDRFAEGLKSVQE
+148 FKEDRFAEGLKSVQE

-170 NVVPIDWNNTNETLN
+170 NVVPIDWSSTNETSN
-185 VTEVPDAVAPTTGNE
+185 VTEVPDAVAPTTGDE
-200 VNNGQQNN
+200 VNNGQQNKWQY
-208 SGNMLIGCL
+208 MLFGY
-217 FALLFVMPIV
+217 LFVLVFVIPIV
-227 IIIILIVTY
+227 LNIIQLVRY
-236 RKKYG
+236 WKKYN

-247 NELKEDNGKLSEEN
+247 NELEEDNGKLSEEN
-261 SKLKECNNNGEKK
+261 SKLKERNNNGAKK
-274 IQELQRSCLSLKK
+274 IQELEKSCLSLKK
-287 LTDTLKQ
+287 CVEAFREDNSKLEMANKTL
-294 DNARLE
+294 
-300 SENTELKAELA
+300 AERLA
-311 STNEFYGRVRR
+311 STNEFYSRVRR

-333 KGMVEAEARAE
+333 KKMLEAEAMAE
-344 AREIDRKLNSV
+344 ARVIDQKLNSV
-355 LKLTAD
+355 LGMPAD
-361 KNNVEAFA
+361 KDNVEVFE
-369 DAIKAYN
+369 DAIKAYD
-376 NAETKVLKYGISTF
+376 
-390 RKGTFNLN
+390 
-398 NAETKAQKYDISTF
+398 NAETKAQQYNISTF
-412 RKGTFN
+412 SKSTFN
-418 LNDAEIKVQN
+418 PKDAKIKAQQYV
-428 YIKADIAKVRALYQ
+428 KADIAKVRALYQ

-489 YKAYLLYEKL
+489 HKAYSLYEEL
-499 TCAQKEFFPDAKM
+499 TYAQKEFFPDDKM
-512 LIEYEIVLK
+512 LREYEIVLR
-521 KAQEDKRNHDAARN
+521 KAQEDKRNYDAARN
-535 AEEAVQNAINYIH
+535 AEEAAKQTIGHIH
-548 GSADENDRDKISKAF
+548 SSADEDDRDKISKAF

-568 LSMAQRAYFNAEL
+568 LSMAQRAYFSAEL

-590 EADADHEH
+590 EADDDHAR
-598 RERRRAEE
+598 RERRREEE
-606 RRREQMRRSSYHN
+606 RQREHIIYSSHHN

>member
-170 NVVPIDWNNTNETLN
+170 NVVPIDWNNTNKTSS
-185 VTEVPDAVAPTTGNE
+185 VTEVPDAVAPTTRDE

-208 SGNMLIGCL
+208 SGNMLFGY
-217 FALLFVMPIV
+217 LFVMVFVIPIV
-227 IIIILIVTY
+227 LNIIQIVTY
-236 RKKYG
+236 WKKYD

-333 KGMVEAEARAE
+333 KDMLEAEARSE

-355 LKLTAD
+355 LGMPAD
-361 KNNVEAFA
+361 KDNVEAFE
-369 DAIKAYN
+369 DAIKAYD
-376 NAETKVLKYGISTF
+376 NAETKDQQYNISTF
-390 RKGTFNLN
+390 SKSTFNPKD
-398 NAETKAQKYDISTF
+398 AKIKAQQY
-412 RKGTFN
+412 
-418 LNDAEIKVQN
+418 V
-428 YIKADIAKVRALYQ
+428 KADIAKVRALYQ

-489 YKAYLLYEKL
+489 HKAYSLYEEL
-499 TCAQKEFFPDAKM
+499 TYAQKEFFPDDKM
-512 LIEYEIVLK
+512 LREYEIVLR
-521 KAQEDKRNHDAARN
+521 KAQEDKRNYDAARN
-535 AEEAVQNAINYIH
+535 AEEAAKQTIGHIH
-548 GSADENDRDKISKAF
+548 SSADEDDRDKISKAF

-568 LSMAQRAYFNAEL
+568 LSMAQRAYFSTEL

-590 EADADHEH
+590 EADDDHAR

>member
-1 MKKTS
+1 MKRTS
-6 TLWRTILAITILVMT
+6 NLWRTILAIAFLLMT

-44 VNDFANLFTEAD
+44 VNDFANLFTEKD
-56 KQVMMENAVELA
+56 KQVMMENAVKLA
-68 EEYDGIQVVV
+68 EEYGGIQVVV

-88 IEQYAYSMYEE
+88 IEEYAYSMYEQ

-116 DRQVRIE
+116 DRQVKIE

-148 FRDDRFAEGLKSVQE
+148 FKEDRFAEGLKSVQE

-170 NVVPIDWNNTNETLN
+170 NVVPIDWSSTNETSN
-185 VTEVPDAVAPTTGNE
+185 VTEVPDAVAPTTGDE
-200 VNNGQQNN
+200 VNNGQQNKWQY
-208 SGNMLIGCL
+208 MLFGY
-217 FALLFVMPIV
+217 LFVLVFVIPIV
-227 IIIILIVTY
+227 LNIIQLVRY
-236 RKKYG
+236 WKKYN

-247 NELKEDNGKLSEEN
+247 NELEEDNGKLSEEN
-261 SKLKECNNNGEKK
+261 SKLKERNNNGAKK
-274 IQELQRSCLSLKK
+274 IQELEKSCLSLKECVEAFREDNSK
-287 LTDTLKQ
+287 LEMANKTL
-294 DNARLE
+294 
-300 SENTELKAELA
+300 AERLA
-311 STNEFYGRVRR
+311 STNEFYSRVRR

-333 KGMVEAEARAE
+333 KKMLEAEAMAE
-344 AREIDRKLNSV
+344 ARVIDQKLNSV
-355 LKLTAD
+355 LGMPAD
-361 KNNVEAFA
+361 KDNVEVFE
-369 DAIKAYN
+369 DAIKAYD
-376 NAETKVLKYGISTF
+376 
-390 RKGTFNLN
+390 
-398 NAETKAQKYDISTF
+398 NAETKAQQYNISTF
-412 RKGTFN
+412 SKSTFN
-418 LNDAEIKVQN
+418 PKDAKIKAQQYV
-428 YIKADIAKVRALYQ
+428 KADIAKVRALYQ

-489 YKAYLLYEKL
+489 HKAYSLYEEL
-499 TCAQKEFFPDAKM
+499 TYAQKEFFPDDKM
-512 LIEYEIVLK
+512 LREYEIVLR
-521 KAQEDKRNHDAARN
+521 KAQEDKRNYDAARN
-535 AEEAVQNAINYIH
+535 AEEAAKQTIGHIH
-548 GSADENDRDKISKAF
+548 SSADEDDRDKISKAF

-568 LSMAQRAYFNAEL
+568 LSMAQRAYFSAEL

-590 EADADHEH
+590 EADDDHAR
-598 RERRRAEE
+598 RERRREEE
-606 RRREQMRRSSYHN
+606 RQREHIIYSSHHN

>member
-1 MKKTS
+1 MKRTS
-6 TLWRTILAITILVMT
+6 NLWRTIWVIAFLLMT

-31 YNVEVEKQ
+31 YNVEVERQ

-44 VNDFANLFTEAD
+44 VNDFANLFTEKD
-56 KQVMMENAVELA
+56 KQVMMENAVKLA

-88 IEQYAYSMYEE
+88 IEEYAYTMYEQ

-116 DRQVRIE
+116 DRQVKIE

-148 FRDDRFAEGLKSVQE
+148 FKEDRFAEGLKSVQE

-170 NVVPIDWNNTNETLN
+170 NVVPIDWSSTNETSN
-185 VTEVPDAVAPTTGNE
+185 VTEVPDAVAPTTGDE
-200 VNNGQQNN
+200 VNNGQQNKWQY
-208 SGNMLIGCL
+208 MLFGY
-217 FALLFVMPIV
+217 LFVLVFVIPIV
-227 IIIILIVTY
+227 LNIIQLVRY
-236 RKKYG
+236 WKKYN

-247 NELKEDNGKLSEEN
+247 NELEEDNGKLSEEN
-261 SKLKECNNNGEKK
+261 SKLKERNNNGAKK
-274 IQELQRSCLSLKK
+274 IQELEKSCLSLKECVEAFREDNSK
-287 LTDTLKQ
+287 LEMANKTL
-294 DNARLE
+294 
-300 SENTELKAELA
+300 AERLA
-311 STNEFYGRVRR
+311 STNEFYSRVRR

-333 KGMVEAEARAE
+333 KKMLEAEAMAE
-344 AREIDRKLNSV
+344 ARVIDQKLNSV
-355 LKLTAD
+355 LGMPAD
-361 KNNVEAFA
+361 KDNVEAFE
-369 DAIKAYN
+369 DAIKAYD
-376 NAETKVLKYGISTF
+376 NAETKDQQYNISTF
-390 RKGTFNLN
+390 SKSTFNPKD
-398 NAETKAQKYDISTF
+398 AKIKAQQY
-412 RKGTFN
+412 
-418 LNDAEIKVQN
+418 V
-428 YIKADIAKVRALYQ
+428 KADIAKVRALYQ

-489 YKAYLLYEKL
+489 HKAYSLYEEL
-499 TCAQKEFFPDAKM
+499 TYAQKEFFPDDKM
-512 LIEYEIVLK
+512 LREYEIVLR
-521 KAQEDKRNHDAARN
+521 KAQEDKRNYDAARN
-535 AEEAVQNAINYIH
+535 AEEAAKQTIGHIH
-548 GSADENDRDKISKAF
+548 SSADEDDRDKISKAF

-568 LSMAQRAYFNAEL
+568 LSMAQRAYFSAEL

-590 EADADHEH
+590 EADDDHAR
-598 RERRRAEE
+598 RERRREEE
-606 RRREQMRRSSYHN
+606 RQREHIIYSSHHN

>member
-1 MKKTS
+1 MKRTS
-6 TLWRTILAITILVMT
+6 NLWRTILAIAFLLMT

-44 VNDFANLFTEAD
+44 VNDFANLFTEKD
-56 KQVMMENAVELA
+56 KQVMMENAVKLA

-88 IEQYAYSMYEE
+88 IEEYAYSMYEQ

-116 DRQVRIE
+116 DRQVKIE

-148 FRDDRFAEGLKSVQE
+148 FKEDRFAEGLKSVQE

-170 NVVPIDWNNTNETLN
+170 NVVPIDWSSTNETSN
-185 VTEVPDAVAPTTGNE
+185 VTEVPDAVAPTTGDE
-200 VNNGQQNN
+200 VNNGQQNKWQY
-208 SGNMLIGCL
+208 MLFGY
-217 FALLFVMPIV
+217 LFVLVFVIPIV
-227 IIIILIVTY
+227 LNIIQLVRY
-236 RKKYG
+236 WKKYN

-247 NELKEDNGKLSEEN
+247 NELEEDNGKLSEEN
-261 SKLKECNNNGEKK
+261 SKLKERNNNGAKK
-274 IQELQRSCLSLKK
+274 IQELEKSCLSLKECVEAFREDNSK
-287 LTDTLKQ
+287 LEMANKTL
-294 DNARLE
+294 
-300 SENTELKAELA
+300 AERLA
-311 STNEFYGRVRR
+311 STNEFYSRVRR

-333 KGMVEAEARAE
+333 KKMLEAEAMAE
-344 AREIDRKLNSV
+344 ARVIDQKLNSV
-355 LKLTAD
+355 LGMPAD
-361 KNNVEAFA
+361 KDNVEAFE
-369 DAIKAYN
+369 DAIKAYD
-376 NAETKVLKYGISTF
+376 
-390 RKGTFNLN
+390 
-398 NAETKAQKYDISTF
+398 NAETKAQQYNISTF
-412 RKGTFN
+412 SKSTFN
-418 LNDAEIKVQN
+418 PKDAKIKAQQYV
-428 YIKADIAKVRALYQ
+428 KADIAKVRALYQ

-489 YKAYLLYEKL
+489 HKAYSLYEEL
-499 TCAQKEFFPDAKM
+499 TYAQKEFFPDDKM
-512 LIEYEIVLK
+512 LREYEIVLR
-521 KAQEDKRNHDAARN
+521 KAQEDKRNYDAARN
-535 AEEAVQNAINYIH
+535 AEEAAKQTIGHIH
-548 GSADENDRDKISKAF
+548 SSADEDDRDKISKAF

-568 LSMAQRAYFNAEL
+568 LSMAQRAYFSAEL

-590 EADADHEH
+590 EADDG
-598 RERRRAEE
+598 RAGRG
-606 RRREQMRRSSYHN
+606 RRREEERQREHIIYSSHHN

>member
-1 MKKTS
+1 MKRTS
-6 TLWRTILAITILVMT
+6 NLWRTILAIAFLLMT

-44 VNDFANLFTEAD
+44 VNDFANLFTEKD
-56 KQVMMENAVELA
+56 KQVMMENAVKLA

-88 IEQYAYSMYEE
+88 IEEYAYSMYEQ

-116 DRQVRIE
+116 DRQVKIE

-148 FRDDRFAEGLKSVQE
+148 FKEDRFAEGLKSVQE

-170 NVVPIDWNNTNETLN
+170 NVVPIDWSSTNETSN
-185 VTEVPDAVAPTTGNE
+185 VTEVPDAVAPTTGDE
-200 VNNGQQNN
+200 VNNGQQNKWQY
-208 SGNMLIGCL
+208 MLFGY
-217 FALLFVMPIV
+217 LFVLVFVIPIV
-227 IIIILIVTY
+227 LNIIQLVRY
-236 RKKYG
+236 WKKYN

-247 NELKEDNGKLSEEN
+247 NELEEDNGKLSEEN
-261 SKLKECNNNGEKK
+261 SKLKERNNNGAKK
-274 IQELQRSCLSLKK
+274 IQELEKSCLSLKECVEAFREDNSK
-287 LTDTLKQ
+287 LEMANKTL
-294 DNARLE
+294 
-300 SENTELKAELA
+300 AERLA
-311 STNEFYGRVRR
+311 STNEFYSRVRR

-333 KGMVEAEARAE
+333 KKMLEAEAMAE
-344 AREIDRKLNSV
+344 ARVIDQKLNSV
-355 LKLTAD
+355 LGMPAD
-361 KNNVEAFA
+361 KDNVEVFE
-369 DAIKAYN
+369 DAIKAYD
-376 NAETKVLKYGISTF
+376 
-390 RKGTFNLN
+390 
-398 NAETKAQKYDISTF
+398 NAETKAQQYNISTF
-412 RKGTFN
+412 SKSTFN
-418 LNDAEIKVQN
+418 PKDAKIKAQQYV
-428 YIKADIAKVRALYQ
+428 KADIAKVRALYQ

-460 KAEAQKAYNEMIKVY
+460 KAEAQKDYNEMIKVY

-489 YKAYLLYEKL
+489 HKAYSLYEEL
-499 TCAQKEFFPDAKM
+499 TYAQKEFFPDDKM
-512 LIEYEIVLK
+512 LREYEIVLR
-521 KAQEDKRNHDAARN
+521 KAQEDKRNYDAARN
-535 AEEAVQNAINYIH
+535 AEEAAKQTIGHIH
-548 GSADENDRDKISKAF
+548 SSADEDDRDKISKAF

-568 LSMAQRAYFNAEL
+568 LSMAQRAYFSAEL

-590 EADADHEH
+590 EADDDHAR
-598 RERRRAEE
+598 RERRREEE
-606 RRREQMRRSSYHN
+606 RQREHIIYSSHHN

>member
-1 MKKTS
+1 MKRTS
-6 TLWRTILAITILVMT
+6 NLWRTILAIAFLLMT

-44 VNDFANLFTEAD
+44 VNDFANLFTEKD
-56 KQVMMENAVELA
+56 KQVMMENAVKLA

-88 IEQYAYSMYEE
+88 IEEYAYSMYEQ

-116 DRQVRIE
+116 DRQVKIE

-148 FRDDRFAEGLKSVQE
+148 FKEDRFAEGLKSVQE

-170 NVVPIDWNNTNETLN
+170 NVVPIDWSSTNETSN
-185 VTEVPDAVAPTTGNE
+185 VTEVPDAVAPTTGDE
-200 VNNGQQNN
+200 VNNGQQNKWQY
-208 SGNMLIGCL
+208 MLFGY
-217 FALLFVMPIV
+217 LFVLVFVIPIV
-227 IIIILIVTY
+227 LNIIQLVRY
-236 RKKYG
+236 WKKYN

-247 NELKEDNGKLSEEN
+247 NELEEDNGKLSEEN
-261 SKLKECNNNGEKK
+261 SKLKERNNNGAKK
-274 IQELQRSCLSLKK
+274 IQELEKSCLSLKECVEAFREDNSK
-287 LTDTLKQ
+287 LEMANKTL
-294 DNARLE
+294 
-300 SENTELKAELA
+300 AERLA
-311 STNEFYGRVRR
+311 STNEFYSRVRR

-333 KGMVEAEARAE
+333 KKMLEAEAMAE
-344 AREIDRKLNSV
+344 ARVIDQKLNSV
-355 LKLTAD
+355 LGMPAD
-361 KNNVEAFA
+361 KDNVEVFE
-369 DAIKAYN
+369 DAIKAYD
-376 NAETKVLKYGISTF
+376 
-390 RKGTFNLN
+390 
-398 NAETKAQKYDISTF
+398 NAETKAQQYNISTF
-412 RKGTFN
+412 SKSTFN
-418 LNDAEIKVQN
+418 PKDAKIKAQQYV
-428 YIKADIAKVRALYQ
+428 KADIAKVRVLYQ

-489 YKAYLLYEKL
+489 HKAYSLYEEL
-499 TCAQKEFFPDAKM
+499 TYAQKEFFPDDKM
-512 LIEYEIVLK
+512 LREYEIVLR
-521 KAQEDKRNHDAARN
+521 KAQEDKRNYDAARN
-535 AEEAVQNAINYIH
+535 AEEAAKQTIGHIH
-548 GSADENDRDKISKAF
+548 SSADEDDRDKISKAF

-568 LSMAQRAYFNAEL
+568 LSMAQRAYFSAEL

-590 EADADHEH
+590 EADDDHAR
-598 RERRRAEE
+598 RERRREEE
-606 RRREQMRRSSYHN
+606 RQREHIIYSSHHN

>member
-261 SKLKECNNNGEKK
+261 SKLKERNNNGAKK
-274 IQELQRSCLSLKK
+274 IQELEKSCLSLKECVEAFREDNSK
-287 LTDTLKQ
+287 LEMANKTL
-294 DNARLE
+294 
-300 SENTELKAELA
+300 AERLA
-311 STNEFYGRVRR
+311 STNEFYSRVRR

-333 KGMVEAEARAE
+333 KKMLEAEAMAE
-344 AREIDRKLNSV
+344 ARVIDQKLNSV
-355 LKLTAD
+355 LGMPAD
-361 KNNVEAFA
+361 KDNVEAFE
-369 DAIKAYN
+369 DAIKAYD
-376 NAETKVLKYGISTF
+376 NAETKDQQYNISTF
-390 RKGTFNLN
+390 SKSTFNPKD
-398 NAETKAQKYDISTF
+398 AKIKAQQY
-412 RKGTFN
+412 
-418 LNDAEIKVQN
+418 V
-428 YIKADIAKVRALYQ
+428 KADIAKVRALYQ

-489 YKAYLLYEKL
+489 HKAYSLYEEL
-499 TCAQKEFFPDAKM
+499 TYAQKEFFPDDKM
-512 LIEYEIVLK
+512 LREYEIVLR
-521 KAQEDKRNHDAARN
+521 KAQEDKRNYDAARN
-535 AEEAVQNAINYIH
+535 AEEAAKQTIGHIH
-548 GSADENDRDKISKAF
+548 SSADEDDRDKISKAF

-568 LSMAQRAYFNAEL
+568 LSMAQRAYFSAEL

-590 EADADHEH
+590 EADDDHAR
-598 RERRRAEE
+598 RERRREEE
-606 RRREQMRRSSYHN
+606 RQREHIIYSSHHN

>member
-1 MKKTS
+1 MKRTS
-6 TLWRTILAITILVMT
+6 NLWRTILAIAFLLMT

-44 VNDFANLFTEAD
+44 VNDFANLFTEKD
-56 KQVMMENAVELA
+56 KQVMMENAVKLA

-88 IEQYAYSMYEE
+88 IEEYAYSMYEQ

-104 DSMGILILLSVE
+104 DNMGILILLSVE
-116 DRQVRIE
+116 DRQVKIE

-148 FRDDRFAEGLKSVQE
+148 FKEDRFAEGLKSVQE

-170 NVVPIDWNNTNETLN
+170 NVVPIDWSSTNETSN
-185 VTEVPDAVAPTTGNE
+185 VTEVPDAVAPTTGDE
-200 VNNGQQNN
+200 VNNGQQNKWQY
-208 SGNMLIGCL
+208 MLFGY
-217 FALLFVMPIV
+217 LFVLVFVIPIV
-227 IIIILIVTY
+227 LNIIQLVRY
-236 RKKYG
+236 WKKYN

-247 NELKEDNGKLSEEN
+247 NELEEDNGKLSEEN
-261 SKLKECNNNGEKK
+261 SKLKERNNNGAKK
-274 IQELQRSCLSLKK
+274 IQELEKSCLSLKECVEAFREDNSK
-287 LTDTLKQ
+287 LEMANKTL
-294 DNARLE
+294 
-300 SENTELKAELA
+300 AERLA
-311 STNEFYGRVRR
+311 STNEFYSRVRR

-333 KGMVEAEARAE
+333 KKMLEAEAMAE
-344 AREIDRKLNSV
+344 ARVIDQKLNSV
-355 LKLTAD
+355 LGMPAD
-361 KNNVEAFA
+361 KDNVEAFE
-369 DAIKAYN
+369 DAIKAYD
-376 NAETKVLKYGISTF
+376 
-390 RKGTFNLN
+390 
-398 NAETKAQKYDISTF
+398 NAETKAQQYNISTF
-412 RKGTFN
+412 SKSTFN
-418 LNDAEIKVQN
+418 PKDAKIKAQQYV
-428 YIKADIAKVRALYQ
+428 KADIAKVRALYQ

-489 YKAYLLYEKL
+489 HKAYSLYEEL
-499 TCAQKEFFPDAKM
+499 TYAQKEFFPDDKM
-512 LIEYEIVLK
+512 LREYEIVLR
-521 KAQEDKRNHDAARN
+521 KAQEDKRNYDAARN
-535 AEEAVQNAINYIH
+535 AEEAAKQTIGHIH
-548 GSADENDRDKISKAF
+548 SSADEDDRDKISKAF

-568 LSMAQRAYFNAEL
+568 LSMAQRAYFSAEL

-590 EADADHEH
+590 EADDDHAR
-598 RERRRAEE
+598 RERRREEE
-606 RRREQMRRSSYHN
+606 RQREHIIYSSHHN

>member
-1 MKKTS
+1 MKRTS
-6 TLWRTILAITILVMT
+6 NLWRTILAIAFLLMT

-44 VNDFANLFTEAD
+44 VNDFANLFTEKD
-56 KQVMMENAVELA
+56 KQVMMENAVKLA

-88 IEQYAYSMYEE
+88 IEEYAYSMYEQ

-116 DRQVRIE
+116 DRQVKIE

-148 FRDDRFAEGLKSVQE
+148 FKEDRFAEGLKSVQE

-170 NVVPIDWNNTNETLN
+170 NVVPIDWSSTNETSN
-185 VTEVPDAVAPTTGNE
+185 VTEVPDAVAPTTGDE
-200 VNNGQQNN
+200 VNNGQQNKWQY
-208 SGNMLIGCL
+208 MLFGY
-217 FALLFVMPIV
+217 LFVLVFVIPIV
-227 IIIILIVTY
+227 LNIIQLVRY
-236 RKKYG
+236 RKKYN

-247 NELKEDNGKLSEEN
+247 NELEEDNGKLSEEN
-261 SKLKECNNNGEKK
+261 SKLKERNNNGAKK
-274 IQELQRSCLSLKK
+274 IQELEKSCLSLKK
-287 LTDTLKQ
+287 CVEAFREDNSKLEMANKTL
-294 DNARLE
+294 
-300 SENTELKAELA
+300 AERLA
-311 STNEFYGRVRR
+311 STNEFYSRVRR

-333 KGMVEAEARAE
+333 KKMLEAEAMAE
-344 AREIDRKLNSV
+344 ARVIDQKLNSV
-355 LKLTAD
+355 LGMPAD
-361 KNNVEAFA
+361 KDNVEAFE
-369 DAIKAYN
+369 DAIKAYD
-376 NAETKVLKYGISTF
+376 NAETKDQQYNISTF
-390 RKGTFNLN
+390 SKSTFNPKD
-398 NAETKAQKYDISTF
+398 AKIKAQQY
-412 RKGTFN
+412 
-418 LNDAEIKVQN
+418 V
-428 YIKADIAKVRALYQ
+428 KADIAKVRALYQ

-489 YKAYLLYEKL
+489 HKAYSLYEEL
-499 TCAQKEFFPDAKM
+499 TYAQKEFFPDDKM
-512 LIEYEIVLK
+512 LREYEIVLR
-521 KAQEDKRNHDAARN
+521 KAQEDKRNYDAARN
-535 AEEAVQNAINYIH
+535 AEEAAKQTIGHIH
-548 GSADENDRDKISKAF
+548 SSADEDDRDKISKAF

-568 LSMAQRAYFNAEL
+568 LSMAQRAYFSAEL

-590 EADADHEH
+590 EADDDHAR
-598 RERRRAEE
+598 RERRREEE
-606 RRREQMRRSSYHN
+606 RQREHIIYSSHHN

>member
-1 MKKTS
+1 MKRTS
-6 TLWRTILAITILVMT
+6 NLWRTILAIAFLLMT

-44 VNDFANLFTEAD
+44 VNDFANLFTEKD
-56 KQVMMENAVELA
+56 KQVMMENAVKLA

-88 IEQYAYSMYEE
+88 IEEYAYSMYEQ

-116 DRQVRIE
+116 DRQVKIE

-148 FRDDRFAEGLKSVQE
+148 FKEDRFAEGLKSVQE

-170 NVVPIDWNNTNETLN
+170 NVVPIDWSSTNETSN
-185 VTEVPDAVAPTTGNE
+185 VTEVPDAVAPTTGDE
-200 VNNGQQNN
+200 VNNGQQNKWQY
-208 SGNMLIGCL
+208 MLFGY
-217 FALLFVMPIV
+217 LFVLVFVIPIV
-227 IIIILIVTY
+227 LNIIQLVRY
-236 RKKYG
+236 WKKYN

-247 NELKEDNGKLSEEN
+247 NELEEDNGKLSEEN
-261 SKLKECNNNGEKK
+261 SKLKERNNNGAKK
-274 IQELQRSCLSLKK
+274 IQELEKSCLSLKECVEAFREDNSK
-287 LTDTLKQ
+287 LEMANKTL
-294 DNARLE
+294 
-300 SENTELKAELA
+300 AERLA
-311 STNEFYGRVRR
+311 STNEFYSRVRR

-333 KGMVEAEARAE
+333 KKMLEAEAMAE
-344 AREIDRKLNSV
+344 ARVIDQKLNSV
-355 LKLTAD
+355 LGMPAD
-361 KNNVEAFA
+361 KDNVEAFE
-369 DAIKAYN
+369 DAIKAYD
-376 NAETKVLKYGISTF
+376 
-390 RKGTFNLN
+390 
-398 NAETKAQKYDISTF
+398 NAETKAQQYNISTF
-412 RKGTFN
+412 SKSTFN
-418 LNDAEIKVQN
+418 PKDAKIKAQQYV
-428 YIKADIAKVRALYQ
+428 KADIAKVRALYQ

-489 YKAYLLYEKL
+489 HKAYSLYEEL
-499 TCAQKEFFPDAKM
+499 TYAQKEFFPDDKM
-512 LIEYEIVLK
+512 LREYEIVLR
-521 KAQEDKRNHDAARN
+521 KAQEDKRNYDAARN
-535 AEEAVQNAINYIH
+535 AEEAAKQTIGHIH
-548 GSADENDRDKISKAF
+548 SSADEDDRDKISKAF

-568 LSMAQRAYFNAEL
+568 LSMAQRAYFSAEL

-590 EADADHEH
+590 EADDDHAR
-598 RERRRAEE
+598 RERRREEE
-606 RRREQMRRSSYHN
+606 RQREHIIYSSHHN

>member
-1 MKKTS
+1 MKRTS
-6 TLWRTILAITILVMT
+6 NLWRTIWVIAFLLMT

-31 YNVEVEKQ
+31 YNVEVERQ

-44 VNDFANLFTEAD
+44 VNDFANLFTEKD
-56 KQVMMENAVELA
+56 KQVMMENAVKLA

-88 IEQYAYSMYEE
+88 IEEYAYSMYEQ

-116 DRQVRIE
+116 DRQVKIE

-148 FRDDRFAEGLKSVQE
+148 FKEDRFAEGLKSVQE

-170 NVVPIDWNNTNETLN
+170 NVVPIDWSSTNEISN
-185 VTEVPDAVAPTTGNE
+185 VTESSDVVTSTDVSP
-200 VNNGQQNN
+200 VNNEQKNN
-208 SGNMLIGCL
+208 GGSMLTYVGISL
-217 FALLFVMPIV
+217 FFLVIV
-227 IIIILIVTY
+227 IVFIFIFS
-236 RKKYG
+236 KKYN

-247 NELKEDNGKLSEEN
+247 NELEEDNGKLSEEN
-261 SKLKECNNNGEKK
+261 SKLKERNNNGAKK
-274 IQELQRSCLSLKK
+274 IQELEKSCLSLKECVEAFREDNSK
-287 LTDTLKQ
+287 LEMANKTL
-294 DNARLE
+294 
-300 SENTELKAELA
+300 AERLA
-311 STNEFYGRVRR
+311 STNEFYSRVRR

-333 KGMVEAEARAE
+333 KKMLEAEAMAE
-344 AREIDRKLNSV
+344 ARVIDQKLNSV
-355 LKLTAD
+355 LGMPAD
-361 KNNVEAFA
+361 KDNVEAFE
-369 DAIKAYN
+369 DAIKAYD
-376 NAETKVLKYGISTF
+376 
-390 RKGTFNLN
+390 
-398 NAETKAQKYDISTF
+398 NAETKAQQYNISTF
-412 RKGTFN
+412 SKSTFN
-418 LNDAEIKVQN
+418 PKDAKIKAQQYV
-428 YIKADIAKVRALYQ
+428 KADIAKVRALYQ

-489 YKAYLLYEKL
+489 HKAYSLYEEL
-499 TCAQKEFFPDAKM
+499 TYAQKEFFPDDKM
-512 LIEYEIVLK
+512 LREYEIVLR
-521 KAQEDKRNHDAARN
+521 KAQEDKRNYDAARN
-535 AEEAVQNAINYIH
+535 AEEAAKQTIGHIH
-548 GSADENDRDKISKAF
+548 SSADEDDRDKISKAF

-568 LSMAQRAYFNAEL
+568 LSMAQRAYFSAEL

-590 EADADHEH
+590 EADDDHAR
-598 RERRRAEE
+598 RERRREEE
-606 RRREQMRRSSYHN
+606 RQREHIIYSSHHN

>member
-261 SKLKECNNNGEKK
+261 SKLKERNNNGAKK
-274 IQELQRSCLSLKK
+274 IQELEKSCLSLKECVEAFREDNSK
-287 LTDTLKQ
+287 LEMANKTL
-294 DNARLE
+294 
-300 SENTELKAELA
+300 AERLA
-311 STNEFYGRVRR
+311 STNEFYSRVRR

-333 KGMVEAEARAE
+333 KKMLEAEAMAE
-344 AREIDRKLNSV
+344 ARVIDQKLNSV
-355 LKLTAD
+355 LGMPAD
-361 KNNVEAFA
+361 KDNVEVFE
-369 DAIKAYN
+369 DAIKAYD
-376 NAETKVLKYGISTF
+376 NAETKDQQYNISTF
-390 RKGTFNLN
+390 SKSTFNPKD
-398 NAETKAQKYDISTF
+398 AKIKAQQY
-412 RKGTFN
+412 
-418 LNDAEIKVQN
+418 V
-428 YIKADIAKVRALYQ
+428 KADIAKVRALYQ

-489 YKAYLLYEKL
+489 HKAYSLYEEL
-499 TCAQKEFFPDAKM
+499 TYAQKEFFPDDKM
-512 LIEYEIVLK
+512 LREYEIVLR
-521 KAQEDKRNHDAARN
+521 KAQEDKRNYDAARN
-535 AEEAVQNAINYIH
+535 AEEAAKQTIGHIH
-548 GSADENDRDKISKAF
+548 SSADEDDRDKISKAF

-568 LSMAQRAYFNAEL
+568 LSMAQRAYFSAEL

-590 EADADHEH
+590 EADDDHAR
-598 RERRRAEE
+598 RERRREEE
-606 RRREQMRRSSYHN
+606 RQREHIIYSSHHN

>member
-1 MKKTS
+1 MTS
-6 TLWRTILAITILVMT
+6 QI
-21 VSLTAFGSNR
+21 SLL
-31 YNVEVEKQ
+31 
-39 TDEFY
+39 
-44 VNDFANLFTEAD
+44 NLFTEAD

-261 SKLKECNNNGEKK
+261 SKLKERNNNGAKK
-274 IQELQRSCLSLKK
+274 IQELEKSCLSLKECVEAFREDNSK
-287 LTDTLKQ
+287 LEMANKTL
-294 DNARLE
+294 
-300 SENTELKAELA
+300 AERLA
-311 STNEFYGRVRR
+311 STNEFYSRVRR

-333 KGMVEAEARAE
+333 KKMLEAEAMAE
-344 AREIDRKLNSV
+344 ARVIDQKLNSV
-355 LKLTAD
+355 LGMPAD
-361 KNNVEAFA
+361 KDNVEAFE
-369 DAIKAYN
+369 DAIKAYD
-376 NAETKVLKYGISTF
+376 NAETKDQQYNISTF
-390 RKGTFNLN
+390 SKSTFNPKD
-398 NAETKAQKYDISTF
+398 AKIKAQQY
-412 RKGTFN
+412 
-418 LNDAEIKVQN
+418 V
-428 YIKADIAKVRALYQ
+428 KADIAKVRALYQ

-489 YKAYLLYEKL
+489 HKAYSLYEEL
-499 TCAQKEFFPDAKM
+499 TYAQKEFFPDDKM
-512 LIEYEIVLK
+512 LREYEIVLR
-521 KAQEDKRNHDAARN
+521 KAQEDKRNYDAARN
-535 AEEAVQNAINYIH
+535 AEEAAKQTIGHIH
-548 GSADENDRDKISKAF
+548 SSADEDDRDKISKAF

-568 LSMAQRAYFNAEL
+568 LSMAQRAYFSAEL

-590 EADADHEH
+590 EADDDHAR
-598 RERRRAEE
+598 RERRREEE
-606 RRREQMRRSSYHN
+606 RQREHIIYSSHHN

>member
-1 MKKTS
+1 MKRTS
-6 TLWRTILAITILVMT
+6 NLWRTILAIAFLLMT

-44 VNDFANLFTEAD
+44 VNDFANLFTEKD
-56 KQVMMENAVELA
+56 KQVMMENAVKLA

-88 IEQYAYSMYEE
+88 IEEYAYSMYEQ

-116 DRQVRIE
+116 DRQVKIE

-148 FRDDRFAEGLKSVQE
+148 FKEDRFAEGLKSVQE

-170 NVVPIDWNNTNETLN
+170 NVVPIDWSSTNETSN
-185 VTEVPDAVAPTTGNE
+185 VTEVPDAVAPTTGDE
-200 VNNGQQNN
+200 VNNGQQNKWQY
-208 SGNMLIGCL
+208 MLFGY
-217 FALLFVMPIV
+217 LFVLVFVIPIV
-227 IIIILIVTY
+227 LNIIQLVRY
-236 RKKYG
+236 WKKYN

-247 NELKEDNGKLSEEN
+247 NELEEDNGKLSEEN
-261 SKLKECNNNGEKK
+261 SKLKERNNNGAKK
-274 IQELQRSCLSLKK
+274 IQELEKSCLSLKK
-287 LTDTLKQ
+287 CVEAFREDNSKLEMANKTL
-294 DNARLE
+294 
-300 SENTELKAELA
+300 AERLA
-311 STNEFYGRVRR
+311 STNEFYSRVRR

-333 KGMVEAEARAE
+333 KKMLEAEAMAE
-344 AREIDRKLNSV
+344 ARVIDQKLNSV
-355 LKLTAD
+355 LGMPAD
-361 KNNVEAFA
+361 KDNVEVFE
-369 DAIKAYN
+369 DAIKAYD
-376 NAETKVLKYGISTF
+376 
-390 RKGTFNLN
+390 
-398 NAETKAQKYDISTF
+398 NAETKAQQYNISTF
-412 RKGTFN
+412 SKSTFN
-418 LNDAEIKVQN
+418 PKDAKIKAQQYV
-428 YIKADIAKVRALYQ
+428 KADIAKVRALYQ

-489 YKAYLLYEKL
+489 HKAYSLYEEL
-499 TCAQKEFFPDAKM
+499 TYAQKEFFPDDKM
-512 LIEYEIVLK
+512 LREYEIVLR
-521 KAQEDKRNHDAARN
+521 KAQEDKRNYNAARN
-535 AEEAVQNAINYIH
+535 AEAAAKQTIGHIH
-548 GSADENDRDKISKAF
+548 SSADEDDRDKISKAF

-568 LSMAQRAYFNAEL
+568 LSMAQRAYFSAEL

-590 EADADHEH
+590 EADDDHAR
-598 RERRRAEE
+598 RERRREEE
-606 RRREQMRRSSYHN
+606 RQREHIIYSSHHN

>member
-1 MKKTS
+1 MKRTS
-6 TLWRTILAITILVMT
+6 NLWRTIWVIAFLLMT

-44 VNDFANLFTEAD
+44 VNDFANLFTEKD
-56 KQVMMENAVELA
+56 KQVMMENAVKLA

-88 IEQYAYSMYEE
+88 IEEYAYSMYEQ

-116 DRQVRIE
+116 DRQVKIE

-148 FRDDRFAEGLKSVQE
+148 FKEDRFAEGLKSVQE

-170 NVVPIDWNNTNETLN
+170 NVVPIDWSSTNETSN
-185 VTEVPDAVAPTTGNE
+185 VTEVPDAVAPTTGDE
-200 VNNGQQNN
+200 VNNGQQNKWQY
-208 SGNMLIGCL
+208 MLFGY
-217 FALLFVMPIV
+217 LFVLVFVIPIV
-227 IIIILIVTY
+227 LNIIQLVRY
-236 RKKYG
+236 WKKYN

-247 NELKEDNGKLSEEN
+247 NELEEDNGKLSEEN
-261 SKLKECNNNGEKK
+261 SKLKERNNNGAKK
-274 IQELQRSCLSLKK
+274 IQELEKSCLSLKECVEAFREDNSK
-287 LTDTLKQ
+287 LEMANKTL
-294 DNARLE
+294 
-300 SENTELKAELA
+300 AERLA
-311 STNEFYGRVRR
+311 STNEFYSRVRR

-333 KGMVEAEARAE
+333 KKMLEAEAMAE
-344 AREIDRKLNSV
+344 ARVIDQKLNSV
-355 LKLTAD
+355 LGMPAD
-361 KNNVEAFA
+361 KDNVEVFE
-369 DAIKAYN
+369 DAIKAYD
-376 NAETKVLKYGISTF
+376 
-390 RKGTFNLN
+390 
-398 NAETKAQKYDISTF
+398 NAETKAQQYNISTF
-412 RKGTFN
+412 SKSTFN
-418 LNDAEIKVQN
+418 PKDAKIKAQQYV
-428 YIKADIAKVRALYQ
+428 KADIAKVRALYQ

-489 YKAYLLYEKL
+489 HKAYSLYEEL
-499 TCAQKEFFPDAKM
+499 TYAQKEFFPDDKM
-512 LIEYEIVLK
+512 LREYEIVLR
-521 KAQEDKRNHDAARN
+521 KAQEDKRNYDAARN
-535 AEEAVQNAINYIH
+535 AEEAAKQTIGHIH
-548 GSADENDRDKISKAF
+548 SSADEDDRDKISKAF

-568 LSMAQRAYFNAEL
+568 LSMAQRAYFSAEL

-590 EADADHEH
+590 EADDDHAR
-598 RERRRAEE
+598 RERRREEE
-606 RRREQMRRSSYHN
+606 RQREHIIYSSHHN

>member
-1 MKKTS
+1 MKRTS
-6 TLWRTILAITILVMT
+6 NLWRTILAIAFLLMT

-44 VNDFANLFTEAD
+44 VNDFANLFTEKD
-56 KQVMMENAVELA
+56 KQVMMENAVKLA

-88 IEQYAYSMYEE
+88 IEEYAYSMYEQ

-116 DRQVRIE
+116 DRQVKIE

-148 FRDDRFAEGLKSVQE
+148 FKEDRFAEGLKSVQE

-170 NVVPIDWNNTNETLN
+170 NVVPIDWSSTNETSN
-185 VTEVPDAVAPTTGNE
+185 VTEVPDAVAPTTGDE
-200 VNNGQQNN
+200 VNNGQQNKWQY
-208 SGNMLIGCL
+208 MLFGY
-217 FALLFVMPIV
+217 LFVLVFVIPIV
-227 IIIILIVTY
+227 LNIIQLVRY
-236 RKKYG
+236 WKKYN

-247 NELKEDNGKLSEEN
+247 NELEEDNGKLSEEN
-261 SKLKECNNNGEKK
+261 SKLKERNNNGAKK
-274 IQELQRSCLSLKK
+274 IQELEKSCLSLKECVEAFREDNSK
-287 LTDTLKQ
+287 LEMANKTL
-294 DNARLE
+294 
-300 SENTELKAELA
+300 AERLA
-311 STNEFYGRVRR
+311 STNEFYSRVRR

-333 KGMVEAEARAE
+333 KKMLEAEAMAE
-344 AREIDRKLNSV
+344 ARVIDQKLNSV
-355 LKLTAD
+355 LGMPAD
-361 KNNVEAFA
+361 KDNVEAFE
-369 DAIKAYN
+369 DAIKAYD
-376 NAETKVLKYGISTF
+376 
-390 RKGTFNLN
+390 
-398 NAETKAQKYDISTF
+398 NAETKAQQYNISTF
-412 RKGTFN
+412 SKSTFN
-418 LNDAEIKVQN
+418 PKDAKIKAQQYV
-428 YIKADIAKVRALYQ
+428 KADIAKVRALYQ

-489 YKAYLLYEKL
+489 HKAYSLYEEL
-499 TCAQKEFFPDAKM
+499 TYAQKEFFPDDKM
-512 LIEYEIVLK
+512 LREYEIVLR
-521 KAQEDKRNHDAARN
+521 KAQEDKRNYDAARN
-535 AEEAVQNAINYIH
+535 AEEAAKQTIGHIH
-548 GSADENDRDKISKAF
+548 SSADEDDRDKISKAF

-568 LSMAQRAYFNAEL
+568 LSMAQRAYFSAEL